1 MNPLKSNLMR
11 KLPILF
17 FLLLLPAFIFSQNA
31 VRDNVS
37 NLLKQGNSTEL
48 SNYFISNIDLTL
60 LDVDDVYS
68 KQQAEVI
75 IRQFFEN
82 VKPTAFTI
90 KHEGK
95 SKLDDYYYIGKL
107 STAKGVYRVTFLL
120 KNKNDKFLI
129 KQLRIEESED
139 DF

>member
-1 MNPLKSNLMR
+1 MR
-11 KLPILF
+11 KLPILL
-17 FLLLLPAFIFSQNA
+17 FLLLLPSFIFSQNA

-82 VKPTAFTI
+82 VKPTAFNI

-107 STAKGVYRVTFLL
+107 NTAKGVYRVTFLL
-120 KNKNDKFLI
+120 KNENDKFLI
-129 KQLRIEESED
+129 KKLRIEQSED